1 MISPTPVG
9 KRHNLSYIYHESIAR
24 AFCISIFIPRALP
37 PSAGDITHNTFV
49 MIIFTCSREHEKQWV
64 FLPAVSG
71 CHREEESLLAFFR
84 IVDVKQKQKQASRN
98 SGHGGMLTVV
108 RGDFRSIGKCLE

>member
-24 AFCISIFIPRALP
+24 AFLHFNFYPTRA
-37 PSAGDITHNTFV
+37 STGDITHNTFV

-71 CHREEESLLAFFR
+71 CHREEESSLAFF
-84 IVDVKQKQKQASRN
+84 
-98 SGHGGMLTVV
+98 SGSSM
-108 RGDFRSIGKCLE
+108 